1 MAEQKIRNV
10 LERILSRESFTDCF
24 LVELILHPN
33 DKLEVFIE
41 CEGGVSFSHCK
52 QVSRALEEVL
62 DAEGWL
68 GERYVLEVSSPG
80 IGRPLKHY
88 RQYGLNVGRK
98 LKLQLKDGSKLIG
111 RLTKVEGEKLTLLPL
126 PPGRKGKRAA
136 AKKQAEAVEV
146 PLDEVLSAKVQVE
159 F

>member
-1 MAEQKIRNV
+1 
-10 LERILSRESFTDCF
+10 LFTDCF

-62 DAEGWL
+62 DSEGWL

-80 IGRPLKHY
+80 IGRPLKHH
-88 RQYGLNVGRK
+88 RQYDLNVGRK
-98 LKLQLKDGSKLIG
+98 LKLQLKDGSS
-111 RLTKVEGEKLTLLPL
+111 RP
-126 PPGRKGKRAA
+126 A
-136 AKKQAEAVEV
+136 AKKEAEPVEV
-146 PLDEVLSAKVQVE
+146 PLDEVASAKVQIE